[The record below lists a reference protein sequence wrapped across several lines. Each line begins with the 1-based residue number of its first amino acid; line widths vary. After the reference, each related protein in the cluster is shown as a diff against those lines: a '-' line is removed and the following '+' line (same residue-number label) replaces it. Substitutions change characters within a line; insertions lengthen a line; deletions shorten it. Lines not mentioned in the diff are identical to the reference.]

1 MCFHR
6 NFLPA
11 DILLSQKSL
20 LRVDRKRPD
29 TAGPLERFLGESPLL
44 PACYLQYIIDEW
56 CSPYSSWLRTMKG
69 CSCRTPTDSVLLAGI
84 LVEVSAWSAC
94 GSEHGSGSDVLISAF
109 FSALWT
115 CRKKPCVKYKEAA
128 SPGQVFQPH
137 TLRERTKKLLYWN
150 RSIASST
157 PFLPRDLL
165 PEHRDSKVHNCPIQ
179 YDLLGCR
186 VSYPPLQHTQSYS
199 FL

>member
-1 MCFHR
+1 MQIHIPLIFSHLATQAPIPTAGIRTSLHCFSFSPQSVQRAPASHAKHDAVKQNTCFHR

-29 TAGPLERFLGESPLL
+29 MAGPLERFLGESPLL

-109 FSALWT
+109 FSAL
-115 CRKKPCVKYKEAA
+115 
-128 SPGQVFQPH
+128 
-137 TLRERTKKLLYWN
+137 
-150 RSIASST
+150 
-157 PFLPRDLL
+157 
-165 PEHRDSKVHNCPIQ
+165 
-179 YDLLGCR
+179 
-186 VSYPPLQHTQSYS
+186 
-199 FL
+199 